1 MRQDSLLRFVRI
13 WTPCVRVCP
22 DAKARA
28 RWDDSIVPRTVLIVD
43 DHDGF
48 RRDARRLLEA
58 SGFDVV
64 GEASDGESAVAA
76 AQSLRPLLVLLDLQL
91 PDIDGFE
98 VAARIAE
105 TADPPLVVLTSSRSA
120 SAYRRRLA
128 KTTARGFVPKSELT
142 GEALAA
148 LFT

>member
-1 MRQDSLLRFVRI
+1 M
-13 WTPCVRVCP
+13 
-22 DAKARA
+22 
-28 RWDDSIVPRTVLIVD
+28 IVD

-48 RRDARRLLEA
+48 RRDARLLLEA

-105 TADPPLVVLTSSRSA
+105 AVDPPIVVLTSSRSA
-120 SAYRRRLA
+120 SSYRRRLA
-128 KTTARGFVPKSELT
+128 KTTARGFVPKSELS
-142 GEALAA
+142 GEALTA
-148 LFT
+148 LLV

>member
-1 MRQDSLLRFVRI
+1 MRK
-13 WTPCVRVCP
+13 PG
-22 DAKARA
+22 A
-28 RWDDSIVPRTVLIVD
+28 RWDDAIVPRTVLIVD

-48 RRDARRLLEA
+48 RRDARLLLEA

-76 AQSLRPLLVLLDLQL
+76 AQRLRPLLVLLDLQL

-105 TADPPLVVLTSSRSA
+105 TADPPVVVLTSSRSA
-120 SAYRRRLA
+120 STYRRRLA
-128 KTTARGFVPKSELT
+128 KTTARGFVPKSELS
-142 GEALAA
+142 GEALTA
-148 LFT
+148 LLP

>member
-1 MRQDSLLRFVRI
+1 M
-13 WTPCVRVCP
+13 
-22 DAKARA
+22 
-28 RWDDSIVPRTVLIVD
+28 IVD

-76 AQSLRPLLVLLDLQL
+76 ARSLRPLLVLLDLQL

-128 KTTARGFVPKSELT
+128 KTTARGFVPKSELS
-142 GEALAA
+142 GEALTA
-148 LFT
+148 LLT

>member
-1 MRQDSLLRFVRI
+1 
-13 WTPCVRVCP
+13 
-22 DAKARA
+22 
-28 RWDDSIVPRTVLIVD
+28 LIVD

-48 RRDARRLLEA
+48 RRDARLLLEA

-76 AQSLRPLLVLLDLQL
+76 AQRLRPLLVLLDLQL

-105 TADPPLVVLTSSRSA
+105 TADPPVVVLTSSRSA
-120 SAYRRRLA
+120 STYRRRLA
-128 KTTARGFVPKSELT
+128 KTTARGFVPKSELS
-142 GEALAA
+142 GEALTA
-148 LFT
+148 LLP

>member
-1 MRQDSLLRFVRI
+1 
-13 WTPCVRVCP
+13 
-22 DAKARA
+22 
-28 RWDDSIVPRTVLIVD
+28 LIVD

-48 RRDARRLLEA
+48 RRDARALLEA

-64 GEASDGESAVAA
+64 GEAADGESAVAA
-76 AQSLRPLLVLLDLQL
+76 AERLRPLLVLLDLQL

-105 TADPPLVVLTSSRSA
+105 TADPPVVVLTSSRGA

-128 KTTARGFVPKSELT
+128 TTTARGFVPKSELS
-142 GEALAA
+142 GETLTAL
-148 LFT
+148 LT